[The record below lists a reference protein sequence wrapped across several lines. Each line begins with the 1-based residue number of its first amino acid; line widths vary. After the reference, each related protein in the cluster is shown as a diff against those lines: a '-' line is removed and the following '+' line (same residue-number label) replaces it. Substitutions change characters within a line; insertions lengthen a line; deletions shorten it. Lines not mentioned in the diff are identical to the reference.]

1 MCLVSYFSLASALV
15 IIGDS
20 SLRLSHFP
28 YSCEGG
34 GMGIL
39 IIKRQNMS
47 REARIII
54 KTNQRSL
61 ELSEPTKEAKNY
73 QNQLGVKRHCC
84 SFSSTWRRFQDL
96 KSKEDKL
103 HFLGNNLPA
112 GL

>member
-1 MCLVSYFSLASALV
+1 MIQQPLDDAIVDATLIL
-15 IIGDS
+15 D
-20 SLRLSHFP
+20 
-28 YSCEGG
+28 CEGG
-34 GMGIL
+34 NGDGWIL

-84 SFSSTWRRFQDL
+84 SFSSTWHRFQDL